1 MVITS
6 EFTQEAEFQ
15 RRALGMDALAPVVIT
30 HPLSSLTTEEIQSRA
45 EEVVAQAVKVWLGQI

>member
-6 EFTQEAEFQ
+6 EFTREAEFQ